1 MLTRIKR
8 HQLNLGAIAITLVG
22 AAIAA
27 SPAHSQTTQVPITGG
42 SFTVNVTNAPTN
54 NATATSINVLT
65 PLGAATVSTLSG
77 TVNGSTVLNTGN
89 DFNITNGRST
99 GTVNFDTGSTA
110 TFTDAET
117 RINGKITTTTNAG
130 TQVSALGA
138 ATATVTGNIQKDSFI
153 NVPNTSITPVPAN
166 TVVVPI
172 TGGSFDLVSTTGG
185 PVTNVRTTVLTP
197 FGAVGFSKFE
207 YTNLFKINTTTT
219 ANIESGDQVRGIGKA
234 SGTAAVSQNQIS
246 QFTDANVAVVGTVSN
261 ATSNGGVSTSLQ
273 GKVTGGS
280 LVVPASSVTTV
291 PTNTN
296 FASVILVAANP
307 QLFALVSKE
316 PKFFSDDKL
325 RFLQVISTNSR
336 LLAYTE
342 TNSRDIVNTR
352 PIAFGSNGAIDSLVF
367 ISFRNI
373 SIFPVSYEASLVR
386 PVYLVGKIPRGLA
399 KKQRVVF
406 VGMGSR
412 LVPGFGIVSK
422 VVDSDDDDDDNGR
435 DVDNDDDDDDDD
447 DDD

>member
-8 HQLNLGAIAITLVG
+8 YQFNLGAIAITLVG

-42 SFTVNVTNAPTN
+42 TFTVGVTSAATN
-54 NATATSINVLT
+54 NATATAVTVLT
-65 PLGAATVSTLSG
+65 PVGTANISALSG
-77 TVNGSTVLNTGN
+77 TVTGTTVLNNGN

-110 TFTDAET
+110 TFTDADT
-117 RINGKITTTTNAG
+117 SIKGKITTTTNAG
-130 TQVSALGA
+130 TQVNALGA

-153 NVPNTSITPVPAN
+153 NVPNTSISALPAN

-172 TGGSFDLVSTTGG
+172 TGGTFDLVNTNGG
-185 PVTNVRTTVLTP
+185 PVTNVKTTLLTP
-197 FGAVGFSKFE
+197 FGTIGLTKFE

-219 ANIESGDQVRGIGKA
+219 SNIESSDQIRATAKA

-246 QFTDANVAVVGTVSN
+246 QFTDANVAVVGTVGS
-261 ATSNGGVSTSLQ
+261 ATSNGGVSTSLK
-273 GKVTGGS
+273 GNVTGGS
-280 LVVPASSVTTV
+280 LVVPSSSVTSV

-296 FASVILVAANP
+296 VASVILVAANP

-316 PKFFSDDKL
+316 PKYFSADKFK
-325 RFLQVISTNSR
+325 FLQILSTNSR
-336 LLAYTE
+336 LLIY
-342 TNSRDIVNTR
+342 TNSKSSQLVNTR
-352 PIAFGSNGAIDSLVF
+352 PVSLGDDAVDSLVF
-367 ISFRNI
+367 LSFRNI

-386 PVYLVGKIPRGLA
+386 PVYLVGKLPRGLA

-412 LVPGFGIVSK
+412 LIPGFGLAPK

-435 DVDNDDDDDDDD
+435 DVDSDDDDDDDND
-447 DDD
+447 DD